1 MRIMTWNINRFNGI
15 WNSYHNGF
23 DLRQKAREEYA
34 DKITDKLREFLV
46 DENDIVVLQEVPY
59 VLENNNEWEQL
70 WKPTIEKKELFTF
83 SNLDI
88 GKKCNYNELWY
99 TSYSQTIAMTTKESN
114 WKSVEKIDKLNLKF
128 DLDKNKRPF
137 ANKYVEMYNATIDMS
152 LIGVHLN
159 WEEEYWKKLA
169 ENANKFAVIVGDFN
183 YNSLLKN
190 DKNIER
196 KRKEKYCEILKT
208 HKQVMPEDL
217 ITDNQDVSG
226 IDKFF
231 LRNDLLEK
239 SKYSISVL
247 EHSFVRKTTQGKLRY
262 SDHNLCIC
270 NIERIR

>member
-15 WNSYHNGF
+15 WNSYYNGF
-23 DLRQKAREEYA
+23 DLYQKAREEYA
-34 DKITDKLREFLV
+34 DKITDKLKEFLV

-59 VLENNNEWEQL
+59 NNEWKQL
-70 WKPTIEKKELFTF
+70 WKPTIEKKKLFTF

-88 GKKCNYNELWY
+88 GKQSNYNELWY
-99 TSYSQTIAMTTKESN
+99 TSYSQTIAITAKESN

-128 DLDKNKRPF
+128 DLDKNKRPYT
-137 ANKYVEMYNATIDMS
+137 NKYVEMYNATINMS

-169 ENANKFAVIVGDFN
+169 ENANKFTVIVGDFN

-190 DKNIER
+190 DKGNNQR
-196 KRKEKYCEILKT
+196 KRKEKYCEILNT
-208 HKQVMPEDL
+208 HKQVISEDL
-217 ITDNQDVSG
+217 VTDNQDVSG
-226 IDKFF
+226 VDKIF

-239 SKYSISVL
+239 NRYSISVL
-247 EHSFVRKTTQGKLRY
+247 DYSFVRETPQGKLRY

-270 NIERIR
+270 NIECIR